1 MNYVERNMIE
11 EKTDNI
17 IKRVLVKH
25 KVTYKD
31 VGEIL
36 DDLKQRLLEE
46 TKDSPISF
54 ESPLS

>member
-1 MNYVERNMIE
+1 MNCVERNMIE
-11 EKTDNI
+11 EKTDKI

-46 TKDSPISF
+46 TKGSPISF

>member
-46 TKDSPISF
+46 TKDSPVSF